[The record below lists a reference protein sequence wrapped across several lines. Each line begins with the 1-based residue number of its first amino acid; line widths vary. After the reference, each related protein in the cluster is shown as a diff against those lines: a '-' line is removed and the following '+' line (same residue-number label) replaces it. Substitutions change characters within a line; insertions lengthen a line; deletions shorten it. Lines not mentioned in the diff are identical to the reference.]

1 MEWQQIVG
9 FYQVARQDSFTRA
22 AEATFRTQSALSQ
35 QVKALEGELG
45 CRLIERIGKRK
56 LRLTEAGGE
65 VFPVHPGRP
74 DLL

>member
-9 FYQVARQDSFTRA
+9 FHQVAQKASFTRA

-45 CRLIERIGKRK
+45 CRLMRGSASANCASPR
-56 LRLTEAGGE
+56 
-65 VFPVHPGRP
+65 PGRGSSGSP
-74 DLL
+74 SPS